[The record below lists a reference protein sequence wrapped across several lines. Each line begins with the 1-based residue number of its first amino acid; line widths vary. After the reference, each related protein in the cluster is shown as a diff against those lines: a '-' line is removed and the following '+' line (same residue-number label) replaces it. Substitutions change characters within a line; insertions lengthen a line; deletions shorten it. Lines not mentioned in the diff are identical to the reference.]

1 VRRTGAGNLERHIS
15 DTDLAFADPRALR
28 HLQWTLLGPILAKAA
43 RLNPFYAERWL
54 GSGVDLD
61 RIQSIDDFALHVPL
75 VRKRDFIQDQERKPP
90 FGLRAAHA
98 LELGVP
104 LRVFQ
109 TSGTSGQGQEVHLQ
123 TEAETRAVEK
133 IYGNLY
139 AWAGVKPGDHVF
151 LCYPVSML
159 GGGQMDLLSLQA
171 FGCTVY
177 PVGTYDARHKVE
189 LIERYAPTA
198 ISGMP
203 SYLMRLALVAGENAG
218 LGSVRTLICSGEGSG
233 YRELSLLG
241 QRWNASVSVFYGAT
255 QLRADPLFT
264 CERGIGTCSG
274 EAVLHNSDPHF
285 LMEVISP
292 ETGMHVEDGE
302 TGELV
307 FTSLIHTDTPLIRC
321 ATGDGATY
329 RAAGSCRCGRSF
341 SGVELG
347 SISRLDDMRRIKGV
361 NVWPEAV
368 HDTLAGLL
376 DSHDYGIKLRRDAGG
391 ADVAVVEIFLGH
403 GFPATEVAD
412 LRERVMAA
420 LRQRIGIGFAVEMK
434 SGGHQPD
441 THRKRRW
448 IDEGQ

>member
-1 VRRTGAGNLERHIS
+1 MG
-15 DTDLAFADPRALR
+15 
-28 HLQWTLLGPILAKAA
+28 
-43 RLNPFYAERWL
+43 
-54 GSGVDLD
+54 GV
-61 RIQSIDDFALHVPL
+61 
-75 VRKRDFIQDQERKPP
+75 
-90 FGLRAAHA
+90 
-98 LELGVP
+98 
-104 LRVFQ
+104 
-109 TSGTSGQGQEVHLQ
+109 
-123 TEAETRAVEK
+123 
-133 IYGNLY
+133 N
-139 AWAGVKPGDHVF
+139 PGDHVF

-171 FGCTVY
+171 YGCTVY

-189 LIERYAPTA
+189 LIDRYAPTA

-203 SYLMRLALVAGENAG
+203 SYLMRLALVAGGNAG
-218 LGSVRTLICSGEGSG
+218 SSSIRTLICSGEGSG

-264 CERGIGTCSG
+264 CECGIGTRPG

-292 ETGMHVEDGE
+292 ETGKHVGDGE

-307 FTSLIHTDTPLIRC
+307 FTSLIHSDTPLIRC
-321 ATGDGATY
+321 ATGDRATY

-361 NVWPEAV
+361 NVWPDAV
-368 HDTLAGLL
+368 HETLAGLL
-376 DSHDYGIKLRRDAGG
+376 DSHDYSIMLRRDAGG
-391 ADVAVVEIFLGH
+391 ADVAVVEISLVGMP
-403 GFPATEVAD
+403 PAEDVAD
-412 LRERVMAA
+412 LRVRVMTA
-420 LRQRIGIGFAVEMK
+420 LRRRIGIGFEVEMK
-434 SGGHQPD
+434 SGVHQAD

-448 IDEGQ
+448 IDERH